1 MGQLLDIARRHAALP
16 APPHPV
22 SSSLPR
28 PTPPRPA
35 AVRPPAP
42 PAPAPLDH
50 PAADVLAALV
60 QADQPLTHTALLH
73 ALAERGHDKETARQ
87 AIARCQHW
95 RWIEHNLTT
104 GYVLA

>member
-1 MGQLLDIARRHAALP
+1 MGQLLDIARRHSALP
-16 APPHPV
+16 APP
-22 SSSLPR
+22 R
-28 PTPPRPA
+28 PTSTSRPMPPHPT
-35 AVRPPAP
+35 AVPTPAP
-42 PAPAPLDH
+42 PAPAPLDR

-60 QADQPLTHTALLH
+60 HADQPLTHTALLH
-73 ALAERGHDKETARQ
+73 ALAERGHDPTTARQ

>member
-16 APPHPV
+16 APPRPA
-22 SSSLPR
+22 R
-28 PTPPRPA
+28 PTPTPPV
-35 AVRPPAP
+35 AVAHPPAP
-42 PAPAPLDH
+42 PAPAPLDR

-60 QADQPLTHTALLH
+60 HADQPLTHAALLH
-73 ALAERGHDKETARQ
+73 ALTERGHDPITARQ

-104 GYVLA
+104 GYVLS

>member
-1 MGQLLDIARRHAALP
+1 MGQLLDIARRHAALAATPRP
-16 APPHPV
+16 ARPA
-22 SSSLPR
+22 
-28 PTPPRPA
+28 PTPPLA
-35 AVRPPAP
+35 AVRPPTP

-60 QADQPLTHTALLH
+60 HADQPLTHTALLL